1 VRGAFERV
9 CTVVV
14 ILKEMPL
21 FGDVALHKMIPAN
34 AVLVKSCMSYIRGIR
49 IITKFGGRVTMVK
62 C

>member
-1 VRGAFERV
+1 VRGVLGRV
-9 CTVVV
+9 CTVVG

-21 FGDVALHKMIPAN
+21 FGDAALHKMIPTN
-34 AVLVKSCMSYIRGIR
+34 AVLVKSCVSYIRGIR